1 METTHEDNV
10 ASRQKL
16 AVAARTGIFLAVLLA
31 VQLVGLP
38 NPVTGTIV
46 NAIFIFVLL
55 YNGLRHAVILAFLS
69 PLGGIISGHLPV
81 PMYPVLP
88 VIVCGNL
95 ALIGLYFILAKQSMP
110 LRLVFPALAKGVII
124 GGAGYAIVLILDIM
138 ATARWLLMPVLG
150 VQFFTAVA
158 GLFVGEKLFQSLLRG
173 RGASV

>member
-10 ASRQKL
+10 ASRQNL

-31 VQLVGLP
+31 LQLVGLP

-55 YNGLRHAVILAFLS
+55 CNGLRHAFILAFLS
-69 PLGGIISGHLPV
+69 PLGGIISGHLPA

-95 ALIGLYFILAKQSMP
+95 ALIGLYFILANHSMP
-110 LRLVFPALAKGVII
+110 MRFVLPALVKGVII
-124 GGAGYAIVLILDIM
+124 GGAGYMIVQILDIM
-138 ATARWLLMPVLG
+138 ATARWLLLPVLG

>member
-1 METTHEDNV
+1 METMHEDNV

-16 AVAARTGIFLAVLLA
+16 ALAARTGIFLAVLLA

-38 NPVTGTIV
+38 NPLTGTIV

-55 YNGLRHAVILAFLS
+55 YNGLRHALILAFLS
-69 PLGGIISGHLPV
+69 PLGGIVSGHLPA

-95 ALIGLYFILAKQSMP
+95 SLVVLYFIFSKRGMS
-110 LRLVFPALAKGVII
+110 LRLVLPALAKGVII
-124 GGAGYAIVLILDIM
+124 GGAGYMIVQILDIM
-138 ATARWLLMPVLG
+138 ATAKWLLMPVLG
-150 VQFFTAVA
+150 LQFFTAVA
-158 GLFVGEKLFQSLLRG
+158 GLFIGEKLYQSLLRG

>member
-38 NPVTGTIV
+38 NPVTGTVV
-46 NAIFIFVLL
+46 NAIFVFVLL
-55 YNGLRHAVILAFLS
+55 YNGLRHALILAFLS
-69 PLGGIISGHLPV
+69 PLGGIVSGHLPA

-95 ALIGLYFILAKQSMP
+95 ALIGLYFIFSGGSMP
-110 LRLVFPALAKGVII
+110 LRLVLPALAKGLII
-124 GGAGYAIVLILDIM
+124 GVAGYKIVQILDLM
-138 ATARWLLMPVLG
+138 ETAKWLLMPVLG
-150 VQFFTAVA
+150 IQFFTAVA
-158 GLFVGEKLFQSLLRG
+158 GLFVGERLFQSLLRG
-173 RGASV
+173 RGTSV

>member
-1 METTHEDNV
+1 MEITHEDNV

-31 VQLVGLP
+31 IQLVGLP

-46 NAIFIFVLL
+46 NAIFVFVLL
-55 YNGLRHAVILAFLS
+55 YNGLRHALILAFLS
-69 PLGGIISGHLPV
+69 PLGGIVSGHLPV

-95 ALIGLYFILAKQSMP
+95 SLIGLYFIFSQHSVP
-110 LRLVFPALAKGVII
+110 LRLVLPALAKGVII
-124 GGAGYAIVLILDIM
+124 GGAGYMIVQILDIM
-138 ATARWLLMPVLG
+138 VAAKWLLVPVLG
-150 VQFFTAVA
+150 LQFFTAVA
-158 GLFVGEKLFQSLLRG
+158 GLFIGEKLYQSLLRG

>member
-55 YNGLRHAVILAFLS
+55 CNGLRHALVLALLS
-69 PLGGIISGHLPV
+69 PLGGIISGHLPA

-95 ALIGLYFILAKQSMP
+95 ALIGLYFILAKHSMP
-110 LRLVFPALAKGVII
+110 LRLVIPALAKGAII
-124 GGAGYAIVLILDIM
+124 GGAGYAIVQILGIM
-138 ATARWLLMPVLG
+138 ATARWLLIPVLG

>member
-55 YNGLRHAVILAFLS
+55 YNGLRHALILAF
-69 PLGGIISGHLPV
+69 
-81 PMYPVLP
+81 
-88 VIVCGNL
+88 
-95 ALIGLYFILAKQSMP
+95 
-110 LRLVFPALAKGVII
+110 
-124 GGAGYAIVLILDIM
+124 
-138 ATARWLLMPVLG
+138 
-150 VQFFTAVA
+150 
-158 GLFVGEKLFQSLLRG
+158 
-173 RGASV
+173 